1 MAINGVILRKLQV
14 LDEIIGELRSLGTIT
29 EEQLTK
35 NWLTMRAV
43 ERDLQIA
50 VEVMIDVCQRLIALS
65 GQTPVDSAGE
75 AIERVVQMGALSNIY
90 PYRQMVQF
98 RNLVVHHYE
107 RVDISVLVDIVN
119 YHLND
124 FEAFRK
130 EILTYAQS

>member
-1 MAINGVILRKLQV
+1 MAINSVILRKLQV
-14 LDEIIGELRSLGTIT
+14 LDETIGELRSLGTIT

>member
-14 LDEIIGELRSLGTIT
+14 LDETIGELRSLGTIT

>member
-43 ERDLQIA
+43 ERNLQIA

-75 AIERVVQMGALSNIY
+75 AIERVVQMGALSNVY